1 MRVITLDKNYKF
13 TRDVAYRSETRKNNG
28 KKKDD
33 DDDEGKKRLQGNNT
47 PVFCSTFLQAQKN
60 AKMN

>member
-1 MRVITLDKNYKF
+1 MLALDKNYKF

-33 DDDEGKKRLQGNNT
+33 DDDNAANNANDNKKKTYG
-47 PVFCSTFLQAQKN
+47 
-60 AKMN
+60 